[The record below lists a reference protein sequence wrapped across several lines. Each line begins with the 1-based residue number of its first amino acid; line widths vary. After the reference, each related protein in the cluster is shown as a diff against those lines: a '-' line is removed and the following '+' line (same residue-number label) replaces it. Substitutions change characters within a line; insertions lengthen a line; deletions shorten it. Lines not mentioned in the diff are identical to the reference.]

1 MSNEELVNMIR
12 EGTADRQ
19 QLLTDL
25 WRQNLPIIHK
35 VVRRFCNPAD
45 HDDGMQESFLCLLSA
60 VEHWEP
66 DSGSSFLA
74 YYTKSLQHWLVRT
87 ILCKASAV
95 TMPEG
100 VQRQTAQLRKAE
112 STYLAE
118 HGAYPTNVQ
127 LADLLQIAVEDVQA
141 LKSAALTLETKSLD
155 EPVSGA
161 DDLVFADM
169 LEDSKAEF
177 ESRIISD
184 QAAGELLEVMRNEL
198 SDEEQSMILQR
209 AAGRTFQEMGATSGQ
224 TDRQARNLYLK
235 AARKMRNS
243 DYWYTSLPYRGGL
256 GAFRHTGSS
265 VVELAVLER
274 FGER

>member
-1 MSNEELVNMIR
+1 MSNEELINMIR

-19 QLLTDL
+19 QLLADL
-25 WRQNLPIIHK
+25 WRQNQPIIHK
-35 VVRRFCNPAD
+35 VVWRFCKPAD
-45 HDDGMQESFLCLLSA
+45 YDDGMQESFLCMVSVA
-60 VEHWEP
+60 NHWQS

-87 ILCKASAV
+87 ILCNAAAV

-100 VQRQTAQLRKAE
+100 VQRQAAQLRKAE
-112 STYLAE
+112 TDFLAE
-118 HGAYPTNVQ
+118 HGAYPTNAQ

-141 LKSAALTLETKSLD
+141 LKSAALTLETKSID
-155 EPVSGA
+155 EPVPGA

-198 SDEEQSMILQR
+198 SDEEQTVILQR
-209 AAGRTFQEMGATSGQ
+209 AEGKTFQEMGGTIGQ
-224 TDRQARNLYLK
+224 TDRQARSLYLK

>member
-1 MSNEELVNMIR
+1 MIR

-19 QLLTDL
+19 QLLADL
-25 WRQNLPIIHK
+25 WRQNQPIIHK
-35 VVRRFCNPAD
+35 VVRRFCKPAD

-60 VEHWEP
+60 VDHWQP
-66 DSGSSFLA
+66 DSGSCFLT
-74 YYTKSLQHWLVRT
+74 YFTRSLQHWLVRT
-87 ILCKASAV
+87 ILCNAAAV

-100 VQRQTAQLRKAE
+100 IQKQAARLRKAE
-112 STYLAE
+112 NSFLAV
-118 HGAYPTNVQ
+118 HGAYPSNVQ

-141 LKSAALTLETKSLD
+141 LKSAALTLETKSID
-155 EPVSGA
+155 EPVPGA

-198 SDEEQSMILQR
+198 SDEEQIVILQR
-209 AAGRTFQEMGATSGQ
+209 AERKTFQEMGCTIGQ
-224 TDRQARNLYLK
+224 TDRQARSLYLK

-256 GAFRHTGSS
+256 AAFRHTGSS

>member
-1 MSNEELVNMIR
+1 MSNEELINMIR

-19 QLLTDL
+19 QLLADL

-45 HDDGMQESFLCLLSA
+45 YDDGMQESFLCLTSA
-60 VEHWEP
+60 ADHWQS
-66 DSGSSFLA
+66 DSGGNFLT
-74 YYTKSLQHWLVRT
+74 YYTKCLQRWLVRT
-87 ILCKASAV
+87 ILCTAAAV

-100 VQRQTAQLRKAE
+100 VQKHAARLRKAE
-112 STYLAE
+112 NSFLAE
-118 HGAYPTNVQ
+118 HGAYPSNVQ
-127 LADLLQIAVEDVQA
+127 LAEILQIAVEEVQA
-141 LKSAALTLETKSLD
+141 LKSAALSLETKSID
-155 EPVSGA
+155 EPVPGT
-161 DDLVFADM
+161 DDLIFADM

-177 ESRIISD
+177 ESSIISD
-184 QAAGELLEVMRNEL
+184 QTAGELLEVMRNEL
-198 SDEEQSMILQR
+198 SDEEQAVILQR
-209 AAGRTFQEMGATSGQ
+209 AEGKTFQEMGGTIGQ
-224 TDRQARNLYLK
+224 TDRQARALYLK

-256 GAFRHTGSS
+256 GAFKHTGSS